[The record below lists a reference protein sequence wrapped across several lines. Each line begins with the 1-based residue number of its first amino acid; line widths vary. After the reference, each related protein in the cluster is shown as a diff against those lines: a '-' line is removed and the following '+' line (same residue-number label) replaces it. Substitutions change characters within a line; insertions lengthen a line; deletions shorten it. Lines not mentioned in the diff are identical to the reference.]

1 MKSQKDLIRAK
12 IEATRAQLESA
23 GLKLEK
29 TKIFAPFDGRIMEE
43 SVEEGHYAQIGQ
55 KLAVIFDIS
64 AVEIVIQ
71 VPGYKI
77 PQLGMFRR
85 KNSKFPAF
93 ADVSE
98 VNKLM
103 REHGPEATV
112 RLKAADRD
120 LTWKGRVTRLQG
132 QIDLA
137 TRTIPMVVEV
147 KDPFKDVVPGKK
159 PPLVPGM
166 FVEVLLKGK
175 LYKDVF
181 KVPRAALHAGNVY
194 LVTDG
199 KLEIRKVKVVRVG
212 REYVY
217 VSKGLKT
224 GDKII
229 ISPVAVPIP
238 GQPLRIVSGK

>member
-1 MKSQKDLIRAK
+1 MKSQKDLIKAK
-12 IEATRAQLESA
+12 IDATRAQLESA

-29 TKIFAPFDGRIMEE
+29 TKIFAPFNGRIMEE
-43 SVEEGHYAQIGQ
+43 SVEEGQFAQIGQ

-71 VPGYKI
+71 VPGFKI
-77 PQLGMFRR
+77 PQLGMFHG

-93 ADVSE
+93 AEVSE

-103 REHGPEATV
+103 REHGPEAIV
-112 RLKAADRD
+112 RFRIAGRD
-120 LTWKGRVTRLQG
+120 LTWKGKVTRVQG
-132 QIDLA
+132 QIDVA

-147 KDPFKDVVPGKK
+147 KDPFKGVVPGKK

-175 LYKDVF
+175 LFKNVF
-181 KVPRAALHAGNVY
+181 KVPRAALHAGQVY

-217 VSKGLKT
+217 IANGLKD
-224 GDKII
+224 GDKIV
-229 ISPVAVPIP
+229 ISPIAVPIP
-238 GQPLRIVSGK
+238 GQPMRIVAGK